1 MLKIRVEMNERET
14 KHRKDQQ
21 SKIWFIEKTSKID
34 STLVFKE
41 MYRWARRSTSW
52 NQDCQEKY
60 Q

>member
-34 STLVFKE
+34 STWFL
-41 MYRWARRSTSW
+41 RRCTALGW
-52 NQDCQEKY
+52 KKHKLE
-60 Q
+60 